1 MKTSIKKQ
9 RDEERPILEVKTNG
23 LPDLSLMPKEAL
35 DLLASNY
42 AHILSELADKNSLD
56 NLCDEH

>member
-23 LPDLSLMPKEAL
+23 LPDLSLMPKEEL
-35 DLLASNY
+35 DLLASGY
-42 AHILSELADKNSLD
+42 ARVISELQNSLD
-56 NLCDEH
+56 KLRDER